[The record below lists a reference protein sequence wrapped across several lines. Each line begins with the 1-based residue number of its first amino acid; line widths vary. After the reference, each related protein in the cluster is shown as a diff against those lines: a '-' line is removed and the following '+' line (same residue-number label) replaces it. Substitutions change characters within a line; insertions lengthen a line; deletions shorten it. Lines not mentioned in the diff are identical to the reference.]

1 MPQALIGTRI
11 KAPQGLLSIKP
22 SQRLRKCSLLER
34 ADPNGCFIVQD
45 HFGVLDP
52 ILWNPALAET
62 AGRQKDHSKT

>member
-1 MPQALIGTRI
+1 M
-11 KAPQGLLSIKP
+11 P

>member
-11 KAPQGLLSIKP
+11 KAPQGLLTIMP